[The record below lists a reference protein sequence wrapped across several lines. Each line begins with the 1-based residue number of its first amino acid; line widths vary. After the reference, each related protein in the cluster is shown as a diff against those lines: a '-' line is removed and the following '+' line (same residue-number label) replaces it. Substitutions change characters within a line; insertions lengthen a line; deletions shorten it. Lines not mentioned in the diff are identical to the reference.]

1 MSLQSKTPVHV
12 LRIDASARHSDSIS
26 RLLGE
31 RLLDGLRAQYVD
43 VSVNHRDLADK
54 PLPFVDADWIAAN
67 YTAPEQR
74 TEAQHTALAVSDT
87 LVRELMDADLLLIG
101 VPLYN
106 FGIPAALKA
115 WIDLVARARLTFRY
129 TESGPEGLLKNKSAY
144 LLVAT
149 GGVKSGSELDFATD
163 YMRHVLGFL
172 GITDV
177 TVIAA
182 DQLMQRGETAVE
194 LAYDHIDSL
203 FDTPAISVPRNALSA

>member
-1 MSLQSKTPVHV
+1 MSHQTQTRLRVLHV
-12 LRIDASARHSDSIS
+12 DASARYTDSVS
-26 RLLGE
+26 RDLGQRLLYN
-31 RLLDGLRAQYVD
+31 LRTLYPE
-43 VSVNHRDLADK
+43 VSVAHRDLADN
-54 PLPFVDADWIAAN
+54 PLPYVDADWIAAN
-67 YTAPEQR
+67 YTASEQR
-74 TEAQHTALAVSDT
+74 TAAQREVLAVSDT

-115 WIDLVARARLTFRY
+115 WVDMVARARLTFRY
-129 TESGPEGLLKNKSAY
+129 TEQGPEGLLKHKRAY

-149 GGVKSGSELDFATD
+149 GGVKSGSEVDFATG

-194 LAYDHIDSL
+194 QAHAEIDRL
-203 FDTPAISVPRNALSA
+203 FPIDAPTRAHVALHA